1 MHAGRRWAG
10 RISGWAAVLA
20 LAAASLV
27 WQAPA
32 AHATALVAP
41 TISGSGTISGS
52 VSCSAVDQATNA
64 VSTCQSV
71 VGSTVTLTATPQSTP
86 AGHWVFGGWTGCAT
100 VAGTSCIIFDTAPA
114 TNNYLPRA
122 VFLDVAGPTLTP
134 TATYSTV
141 VDRQVAFTWGTNE
154 PLSGATCS
162 IDGATPSACSGSVTA
177 TLPEGSHTF
186 TVRGTDRS
194 GNQGAP
200 ATTTVRIVD
209 TTLVSGPPDRSNVR
223 APSFTVASAG
233 GTTFDCA
240 VDGSPLAQCATKG
253 ADGRATITLPSLAE
267 GTHTFRVL
275 ARDGA
280 SDFDRVPVVR
290 TWTIDT
296 TAPIAALDP
305 TRGPNEGA
313 LQAATTETF
322 AFTSNEPGGTFSCR
336 LDSAPFQSCTSPKT
350 VTGLVPG
357 PHRFEVRATD
367 AAGNTSPVVARSW
380 TVAGNP
386 ATPRLAVKAKAKAS
400 STKIKGLTV
409 EDVDAGAAVRVSCK
423 GKGCPGPLKGA
434 GVTQTT
440 TAGTLSLTALVKKAL
455 LPGARLTVVVTES
468 TGTTTFVLK
477 VRAGR
482 KPKVTTR

>member
-1 MHAGRRWAG
+1 M
-10 RISGWAAVLA
+10 LA
-20 LAAASLV
+20 LAGASLV
-27 WQAPA
+27 FLAPPAQAL
-32 AHATALVAP
+32 ALVTP
-41 TISGSGTISGS
+41 SISGSGSISGGG
-52 VSCSAVDQATNA
+52 SCSAVDRPNGA
-64 VSTCQSV
+64 VSAC
-71 VGSTVTLTATPQSTP
+71 GSTTNLVVSLTATPQSTP
-86 AGHWVFGGWTGCAT
+86 AGHWQFSRWDNCPSGPTNPVCTI
-100 VAGTSCIIFDTAPA
+100 VDTSVST
-114 TNNYLPRA
+114 TSTWSPRA
-122 VFLDVAGPTLTP
+122 VFTDGVGPTVTP
-134 TATYSTV
+134 TATFSTT

-154 PLSGATCS
+154 VLAASTCS
-162 IDGATPSACSGSVTA
+162 IDGATPSPCTGDVTA

-200 ATTTVRIVD
+200 ASLTVRVVD
-209 TTLVSGPPDRSNVR
+209 TALLAGPPDVTNQRT
-223 APSFTVASAG
+223 PTFTVSSLV

-240 VDGSPLAQCATKG
+240 VDSVLLSECATKG
-253 ADGRATITLPSLAE
+253 SNGQATITLPALAD
-267 GTHTFRVL
+267 GSHTFRVR
-275 ARDGA
+275 AEDGA
-280 SDFDRVPVVR
+280 DSDRVPVVR
-290 TWTIDT
+290 TWRIDT
-296 TAPIAALDP
+296 TAPTATLDP

-322 AFTSNEPGGTFSCR
+322 AFTSNEPGSTFSCR
-336 LDSAPFQSCTSPKT
+336 LDSAPFQACTSPRT

-386 ATPRLAVKAKAKAS
+386 ATPRLAVKAKASRA

-409 EDVDAGAAVRVSCK
+409 EDVDAGATVRLSCK
-423 GKGCPGPLKGA
+423 GKRCPGPLKGL

-455 LPGARLTVVVTES
+455 EPGARLTVVVTES
-468 TGTTTFVLK
+468 TDTTTFVVR
-477 VRAGR
+477 VRAGK